1 MTLYDLKELFVDD
14 SQLIRIYNLGSEEYL
29 YEGEFADLPTELEDY
44 EVMSIDTIYKID
56 FDGYITINIEMED
69 EDHDWLD

>member
-1 MTLYDLKELFVDD
+1 MTLYDFRYLFVDN
-14 SQLIRIYNLGSEEYL
+14 SQLVRIYDITSDKKVF
-29 YEGEFADLPTELEDY
+29 EGEFENLPTELEDY

>member
-1 MTLYDLKELFVDD
+1 MTLYDFRYLFVDD
-14 SQLIRIYNLGSEEYL
+14 SQLVRIYDITSEKNVF
-29 YEGEFADLPTELEDY
+29 EGEFENLPTELEDY

-69 EDHDWLD
+69 EDHDWID